1 MPDVTIDWV
10 GVIVATVAA
19 MVIGGVWYGPLFG
32 KRWMALL
39 GKTREELQAQGNA
52 GIGYGL
58 ALVGSFVLSI
68 VMTYVTQWG
77 LAEGF
82 GEGAV
87 VGVVMWAGFVIAT
100 QVVGMVFETRS
111 WEFIMLVSGNSLLTF
126 LIVGGIVAAFN

>member
-10 GVIVATVAA
+10 GVIIATVAA
-19 MVIGGVWYGPLFG
+19 MVLGAIWYGPLFG
-32 KRWMALL
+32 QRWVALM
-39 GKTREELQAQGNA
+39 GKSREELQANM

-58 ALVGSFVLSI
+58 AVVGSFILSI

-82 GEGAV
+82 GEGII
-87 VGVVMWAGFVIAT
+87 VGIVMWAGFIIST
-100 QVVGMVFETRS
+100 QVVGMVFEQRS

-126 LIVGGIVAAFN
+126 IIVAGIVSQFN

>member
-10 GVIVATVAA
+10 GVIVATLAA
-19 MVIGGVWYGPLFG
+19 MVLGALWYGPLFG
-32 KRWMALL
+32 ERWVALM
-39 GKTREELQAQGNA
+39 GKSREELQANM

-58 ALVGSFVLSI
+58 ALVGAFILSI

-77 LAEGF
+77 VAEGF

-100 QVVGMVFETRS
+100 QVSGMVFEGRS

-126 LIVGGIVAAFN
+126 LIVGGIVASFN